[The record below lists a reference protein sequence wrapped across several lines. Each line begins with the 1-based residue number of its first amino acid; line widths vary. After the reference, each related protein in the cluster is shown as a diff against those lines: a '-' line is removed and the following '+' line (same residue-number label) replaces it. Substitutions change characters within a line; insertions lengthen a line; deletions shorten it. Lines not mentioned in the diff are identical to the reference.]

1 MFSLTSRLRL
11 PSGGALAY
19 LPLFRIFATKSL
31 SSMNELAA
39 NNPCIKFIVDNYD
52 MLCRA
57 HPGVLKKFI
66 SKKI

>member
-1 MFSLTSRLRL
+1 
-11 PSGGALAY
+11 
-19 LPLFRIFATKSL
+19 
-31 SSMNELAA
+31 MNELAA

-66 SKKI
+66 SKKIRFSFGTVNFLS